1 MWPRNERGFSAHH
14 DESCGA
20 CGSRACDVVEPMA
33 RERPTPQKWRRA
45 QKLKT
50 ESCERQGDLSVGLA
64 GDSGNDRAGRLLD
77 EQAINNPR
85 QHLAAGG
92 PAFPD
97 KIRAISLQ
105 GWRVRQDWLPNP

>member
-1 MWPRNERGFSAHH
+1 MAASQQLKS
-14 DESCGA
+14 ESG
-20 CGSRACDVVEPMA
+20 E
-33 RERPTPQKWRRA
+33 W
-45 QKLKT
+45 
-50 ESCERQGDLSVGLA
+50 QGGISVSFA